1 MKLKKYLLALMMA
14 PLFLVGCSSQEE
26 DMPAT
31 PGNPADDGSVSFSLR
46 FPEIN
51 QASSRAMADRPTLSD
66 LDVYLLVFN
75 KASDGQNNMME
86 YTKATNVSV
95 TGNRATFKAKL
106 KNTTSSARIIHIL
119 AMRGE
124 PAGLTSMPPERVII
138 PSLSTSGTDDAYW
151 GRVELDKIDNT
162 EATTAKLK
170 NIPML
175 RNFAKITVINNAA
188 NFVITGY
195 EVINQVSAGT
205 IAPYDAS
212 TGSFPAFVNGNTTV
226 GYHDLNYSGVDAP
239 GMTYTNTTKGGSL
252 SCTTTLDNPTY
263 IYEHR
268 FDQDY
273 PTFVLIKGKYN
284 GGEETYYKVDLG
296 WKEPA
301 TGLFHYY
308 DIIRNFEYRVNINSV
323 TAAGRQTAQEAALG
337 AAFNNF
343 SAAVETQNMLNISD
357 GKDLMFV
364 NFTTYVCVDGKPF
377 DLYFKYDENI
387 NENGGTTNNK
397 VVKTGKVVAGNVIK
411 SVEVAGSDET
421 SGPYTGYR
429 KITITPNTPTD
440 ESQRQDVTIY
450 KNNGLSRTIKMI
462 LRNPWKFD
470 QCEVAAGTY
479 TGDGRQ
485 QTDASGNPMVD
496 KDGNP
501 IMTEKFPIAKVSS
514 HQNYSP
520 DYNGVLTV
528 YFELPAGLD
537 RVMFPLTFRLESNRQ
552 NIYNNPLGVCV
563 VGTYEQ
569 TMFPEHYENSQ
580 QATISYYR
588 TVEWEEYQN
597 KLTSNNKKSAPIC
610 CRLLF
615 NTSLSALNLTSRNTI
630 IKIYN
635 PYFISRTPEAGTTDP
650 YKTCPKVSFTR
661 YQNNKNN

>member
-1 MKLKKYLLALMMA
+1 MTMKLKKYLLVLMMA

-51 QASSRAMADRPTLSD
+51 QASSRAMADNPQLSY

-86 YTKATNVSV
+86 YTKATNVNV
-95 TGNRATFKAKL
+95 TGNSATFKAKL
-106 KNTTSSARIIHIL
+106 KTTSSARIIHIP
-119 AMRGE
+119 AMKGE
-124 PAGLTSMPPERVII
+124 PAGLASMPPERVII

-162 EATTAKLK
+162 EATTAKLQ

-212 TGSFPAFVNGNTTV
+212 AGSFPAFVKDGNPINYQTL
-226 GYHDLNYSGVDAP
+226 GYSGVDAP

-252 SCTTTLDNPTY
+252 SCTTAQGTPTY

-273 PTFVLIKGKYN
+273 PTFVLIKGRYN
-284 GGEETYYKVDLG
+284 SGEETYYKVDLG
-296 WKEPA
+296 WKEPE

-308 DIIRNFEYRVNINSV
+308 DIIRNFEYSVNIKSV
-323 TAAGRQTAQEAALG
+323 SADGRKTAQEAALG

-387 NENGGTTNNK
+387 NENGGTTNNN
-397 VVKTGKVVAGNVIK
+397 VVQTGKVAAGNVIANA
-411 SVEVAGSDET
+411 VVANTDET
-421 SGPYTGYR
+421 SGTYAGYR
-429 KITITPNTPTD
+429 KIAITPNTPTD

-485 QTDASGNPMVD
+485 QTDASGNPMED
-496 KDGNP
+496 NDGNP
-501 IMTEKFPIAKVSS
+501 IMTEKFPIANVSS

-520 DYNGVLTV
+520 DYNGDLTV

-661 YQNNKNN
+661 QSN

>member
-1 MKLKKYLLALMMA
+1 MTA

-51 QASSRAMADRPTLSD
+51 QASSRTMADNPQLSD
-66 LDVYLLVFN
+66 LDVYLLIFN

-95 TGNRATFKAKL
+95 TGNGATFKAKL
-106 KNTTSSARIIHIL
+106 KTTSSARIIHIL
-119 AMRGE
+119 AMKGE

-162 EATTAKLK
+162 EATTDKLK

-175 RNFAKITVINNAA
+175 RNFAKITVVNNAA
-188 NFVITGY
+188 NFQITGY

-212 TGSFPAFVNGNTTV
+212 AGSFPAFVNESGTV

-252 SCTTTLDNPTY
+252 SCTTAQGTPTY

-273 PTFVLIKGKYN
+273 PTFVLIKGRYN
-284 GGEETYYKVDLG
+284 SGEETYYKVDLG
-296 WKEPA
+296 WKEDV

-323 TAAGRQTAQEAALG
+323 TANGRKTAQEAALG

-387 NENGGTTNNK
+387 QNNGGTTHNS
-397 VVKTGKVVAGNVIK
+397 VVETGKVVAGNVIANA
-411 SVEVAGSDET
+411 VVADADET
-421 SGPYTGYR
+421 TGTYAGYR

-440 ESQRQDVTIY
+440 ESRRQDVTIY

-470 QCEVAAGTY
+470 ECAVAAGTY
-479 TGDGRQ
+479 TGDGRK
-485 QTDASGNPMVD
+485 QTDASGD
-496 KDGNP
+496 T
-501 IMTEKFPIAKVSS
+501 IQTEKFPIADVGS
-514 HQNYSP
+514 HQNYGP
-520 DYNGVLTV
+520 DYNDDLTV

-597 KLTSNNKKSAPIC
+597 KLASNNQKSAPIC

-661 YQNNKNN
+661 QSN

>member
-1 MKLKKYLLALMMA
+1 MKLKKYLLALMTA

-51 QASSRAMADRPTLSD
+51 QASSRTMADDPQLSD
-66 LDVYLLVFN
+66 LDVYLLIFN

-95 TGNRATFKAKL
+95 TGNGATFKAKL
-106 KNTTSSARIIHIL
+106 KTTSSARIIHIL
-119 AMRGE
+119 AMKGE

-162 EATTAKLK
+162 EATTDKLK

-175 RNFAKITVINNAA
+175 RNFAKITVVNNAA
-188 NFVITGY
+188 NFQITGY

-212 TGSFPAFVNGNTTV
+212 AGSFPAFVNESGTV

-252 SCTTTLDNPTY
+252 SCTTAQGTPTY

-273 PTFVLIKGKYN
+273 PTFVLIKGRYN
-284 GGEETYYKVDLG
+284 SGEETYYKVDLG
-296 WKEPA
+296 WKEDV

-323 TAAGRQTAQEAALG
+323 TANGRKTAQEAALG

-387 NENGGTTNNK
+387 QNNGGTTKNS
-397 VVKTGKVVAGNVIK
+397 VVETGKVVAGNVIANA
-411 SVEVAGSDET
+411 VVADADET
-421 SGPYTGYR
+421 TGTYAGYR

-440 ESQRQDVTIY
+440 ESRRQDVTIY

-470 QCEVAAGTY
+470 ECAVAAGTY
-479 TGDGRQ
+479 TGDGRK
-485 QTDASGNPMVD
+485 QTDASGNT
-496 KDGNP
+496 
-501 IMTEKFPIAKVSS
+501 IQTEKFPIADVGS
-514 HQNYSP
+514 HQNYGP
-520 DYNGVLTV
+520 DYNDDLTV
-528 YFELPAGLD
+528 YFELPAGLN

-569 TMFPEHYENSQ
+569 TMFPEHYGNSQ

-597 KLTSNNKKSAPIC
+597 KLASNNQKSAPIC

-661 YQNNKNN
+661 QSN

>member
-1 MKLKKYLLALMMA
+1 MTA

-51 QASSRAMADRPTLSD
+51 QASSRTMADDPQLSD
-66 LDVYLLVFN
+66 LDVYLLIFN

-95 TGNRATFKAKL
+95 TGNGASFKAKL
-106 KNTTSSARIIHIL
+106 KTTSSARIIHIL
-119 AMRGE
+119 AMKGE

-162 EATTAKLK
+162 EATTDKLK

-175 RNFAKITVINNAA
+175 RNFAKITVVNNAA
-188 NFVITGY
+188 NFQITGY

-212 TGSFPAFVNGNTTV
+212 AGSFPAFVNESGTV

-252 SCTTTLDNPTY
+252 SCTTAQGTPTY

-273 PTFVLIKGKYN
+273 PTFVLIKGRYN
-284 GGEETYYKVDLG
+284 SGEETYYKVDLG
-296 WKEPA
+296 WKEDV

-323 TAAGRQTAQEAALG
+323 TANGRKTAQEAALG

-387 NENGGTTNNK
+387 QNNGGTTNNS
-397 VVKTGKVVAGNVIK
+397 VVETGKVVAGNVIANA
-411 SVEVAGSDET
+411 VVADADET
-421 SGPYTGYR
+421 TGTYAGYR

-440 ESQRQDVTIY
+440 ESRRQDVTIY

-470 QCEVAAGTY
+470 ECAVAAGTY
-479 TGDGRQ
+479 TGDGRE
-485 QTDASGNPMVD
+485 QTDASGD
-496 KDGNP
+496 T
-501 IMTEKFPIAKVSS
+501 IQTEKFPIADVGS
-514 HQNYSP
+514 HQNYGP
-520 DYNGVLTV
+520 DYNDDLTV

-597 KLTSNNKKSAPIC
+597 KLASNNQKSAPIC

-661 YQNNKNN
+661 QSN